1 MKGLVLSQAVWVADA
16 PLQGKSLGQRI
27 VPSSVE
33 DVLRGDLGF
42 AVCESGHFWT

>member
-1 MKGLVLSQAVWVADA
+1 MKGLVLSQAVWVEDA
-16 PLQGKSLGQRI
+16 LQGKSLGQRI

-42 AVCESGHFWT
+42 AVCESGHFGMS

>member
-1 MKGLVLSQAVWVADA
+1 MKGLVL
-16 PLQGKSLGQRI
+16 KLGCRCAAGE
-27 VPSSVE
+27 VTWSDTSKPPSSVE